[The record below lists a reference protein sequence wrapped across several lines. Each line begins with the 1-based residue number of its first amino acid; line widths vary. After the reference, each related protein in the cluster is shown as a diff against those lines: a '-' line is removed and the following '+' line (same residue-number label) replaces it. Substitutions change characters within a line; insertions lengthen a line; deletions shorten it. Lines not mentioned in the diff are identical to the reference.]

1 MSDTIDL
8 TKLFPPDPIT
18 TINLLDAYA
27 PINAKGWG
35 TKCILPWTHLHVWPN
50 HNVFPCCITN
60 YKVGST
66 KTDTMEDIWNNDEM
80 KNIRKQML
88 DGEKPKACAT
98 CYKAEEYGQVSQRYT
113 MNKELAKEYH
123 RIVDTKPDGSL
134 DKMDLAYWDF
144 RFSNVCNLKCRSC
157 GPQLSTGWYNDSK
170 EQNRLDRINRG
181 DNPEEYEGGVIKGTL
196 PHDLPDQSDKRLIK
210 LWKELEPHFPSV
222 QEIYFAGC

>member
-27 PINAKGWG
+27 PIHVKGWG

-66 KTDTMEDIWNNDEM
+66 KNDTMKDIWNNDEM

-88 DGEKPKACAT
+88 EGQKPKACDA
-98 CYKAEEYGQVSQRYT
+98 CYKAEQYGQVSQRIT
-113 MNKELAKEYH
+113 MNKTLAKEYH
-123 RIVDTKPDGSL
+123 RIVDTKPDGTVE
-134 DKMDLAYWDF
+134 KMDLAYWDYGY
-144 RFSNVCNLKCRSC
+144 R
-157 GPQLSTGWYNDSK
+157 
-170 EQNRLDRINRG
+170 E
-181 DNPEEYEGGVIKGTL
+181 
-196 PHDLPDQSDKRLIK
+196 LI
-210 LWKELEPHFPSV
+210 
-222 QEIYFAGC
+222 EIIF